1 MLEPPK
7 ITSVLF
13 WDLEI
18 KGIKI
23 KVYGK
28 RWTDINHGTYSSGD
42 RLMTANYYTG
52 DDVNLTCHVYHPND
66 GTITEKMILD
76 QLRIDTGNELKYCN
90 LKNFEILYMT
100 EGDK

>member
-28 RWTDINHGTYSSGD
+28 RWTDINHGT
-42 RLMTANYYTG
+42 
-52 DDVNLTCHVYHPND
+52 
-66 GTITEKMILD
+66 
-76 QLRIDTGNELKYCN
+76 
-90 LKNFEILYMT
+90 
-100 EGDK
+100 